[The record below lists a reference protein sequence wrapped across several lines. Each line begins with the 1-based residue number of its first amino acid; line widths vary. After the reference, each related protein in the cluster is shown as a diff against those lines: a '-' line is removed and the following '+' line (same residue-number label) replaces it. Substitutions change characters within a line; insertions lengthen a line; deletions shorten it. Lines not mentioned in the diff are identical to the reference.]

1 MSFNDATSDM
11 IATIKN
17 GQQAR
22 IAEVSVVSNHLN
34 KSVLKVL
41 QDEGYIL
48 NFEEVEVRKGIKRL
62 NIALKYFEGQPVIR
76 QIKRVS
82 KPGRRTYSQIEGLKK
97 NFNGLGIKILSTS
110 KGVLPDYQ
118 ARIDNVGGEI
128 ICEVF

>member
-11 IATIKN
+11 IATIRN

-22 IAEVSVVSNHLN
+22 IAEVAVVSSHLN

-41 QDEGYIL
+41 QDEGFIN
-48 NFEEVEVRKGIKRL
+48 NFEEVEVRKGIKKL
-62 NIALKYFEGQPVIR
+62 NIGLKYYQGQPVIR

-82 KPGRRTYSQIEGLKK
+82 KHGRRNYSQIDALKK
-97 NFNGLGIKILSTS
+97 NFNGLGLTIISTS
-110 KGVLPDYQ
+110 KGVLPDYE
-118 ARIDNVGGEI
+118 ARKLNVGGEV